1 MQLSAEQERARAAIL
16 SWYRSSDRKPWFLV
30 EGPAGSGK
38 SSVITATTD
47 SIDGKVLYAA
57 PTGRAALVM
66 RKKGCPHAMTL
77 HSLLYTPKGMGGNR
91 KQVELL
97 RDLQSGKDVKAQLMS
112 MLQAELVVL
121 EAQFEIDRKNNSN
134 CREPGRIK
142 SIKDALKSG
151 LTQLGDLVSAS
162 PLFQLNPESAL
173 KDADLLVIDESSM
186 VPEAVLQDAL
196 SFGVPI
202 LLQGDRNQLP
212 PVKSTSPLLTT
223 APDFSLQEVHRQ
235 AKDSPIIY
243 LATLARL
250 GKSLPLGTHGNCLV
264 TQDACE
270 EEAMAADQIIV
281 GTHKRRWAVNDRA
294 REIMGYKG
302 IFPNIGERVICRSN
316 DHKVGLLNGEQFKVT
331 FFKEGKYSSRI
342 GVSNDELSTIQSCHN
357 DYFHHKEPNPYTKK
371 SAQCFDFG
379 WSITCHSAQGGQFPS
394 VYVVDESRK
403 FGADRNRW
411 LYTAATR
418 PSEKLVVR
426 I

>member
-142 SIKDALKSG
+142 SIKDVSSVSAKSG
-151 LTQLGDLVSAS
+151 KCS
-162 PLFQLNPESAL
+162 
-173 KDADLLVIDESSM
+173 
-186 VPEAVLQDAL
+186 
-196 SFGVPI
+196 
-202 LLQGDRNQLP
+202 
-212 PVKSTSPLLTT
+212 
-223 APDFSLQEVHRQ
+223 
-235 AKDSPIIY
+235 
-243 LATLARL
+243 
-250 GKSLPLGTHGNCLV
+250 
-264 TQDACE
+264 
-270 EEAMAADQIIV
+270 
-281 GTHKRRWAVNDRA
+281 KRRGSSGNRRVVNGAGSGPAGCSVIWCTYTFA
-294 REIMGYKG
+294 R
-302 IFPNIGERVICRSN
+302 R
-316 DHKVGLLNGEQFKVT
+316 
-331 FFKEGKYSSRI
+331 
-342 GVSNDELSTIQSCHN
+342 
-357 DYFHHKEPNPYTKK
+357 
-371 SAQCFDFG
+371 
-379 WSITCHSAQGGQFPS
+379 
-394 VYVVDESRK
+394 
-403 FGADRNRW
+403 
-411 LYTAATR
+411 
-418 PSEKLVVR
+418 
-426 I
+426 